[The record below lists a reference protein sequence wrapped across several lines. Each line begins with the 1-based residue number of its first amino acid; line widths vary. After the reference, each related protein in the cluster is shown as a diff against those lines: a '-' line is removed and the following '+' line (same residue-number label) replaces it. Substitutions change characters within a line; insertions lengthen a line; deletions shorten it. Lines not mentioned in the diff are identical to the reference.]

1 MITAHGGALGT
12 GRNTRLYFDNIGVY
26 CADAIEVDIYRKDGL
41 LYLSHLPAPLGY
53 RKRVTLKEA
62 FELVKRTGHKINCDL
77 KMRGLVGDVI
87 KLAEEVGVTDNL
99 IFTGAVKLSDS
110 AQLTAG
116 QAWLNKIEGLPYT
129 AANVPA
135 IKKVLEETGNPH
147 FAGLNINK
155 RYGTDEFLAA
165 CRDNGVELSVFT
177 LDDYRRLSRFIGW
190 NVANVTTN
198 LPTVAADIRRKTLT
212 SGGAR

>member
-12 GRNTRLYFDNIGVY
+12 GRNTRTYFDNIGVY
-26 CADAIEVDIYRKDGL
+26 CADAIEVDIYRKGGL
-41 LYLSHLPAPLGY
+41 LYLSHLPAPFGY
-53 RKRVTLKEA
+53 RNRVTLKEA
-62 FELVKRTGHKINCDL
+62 FELVGRTGHKINCDL

-87 KLAEEVGVTDNL
+87 RLAEEVGVTDNL
-99 IFTGAVKLSDS
+99 IFTGAVRLTDS

-135 IKKVLEETGNPH
+135 IKKVLEETGNHH

-177 LDDYRRLSRFIGW
+177 LDDYGRLARFIEWG
-190 NVANVTTN
+190 VANVTTN
-198 LPTVAADIRRKTLT
+198 LPTVAEEIRRKTQ
-212 SGGAR
+212 GGGETR

>member
-53 RKRVTLKEA
+53 RKKVTLKEA

-99 IFTGAVKLSDS
+99 IFTGAVRLSAS
-110 AQLTAG
+110 AQ
-116 QAWLNKIEGLPYT
+116 
-129 AANVPA
+129 
-135 IKKVLEETGNPH
+135 
-147 FAGLNINK
+147 
-155 RYGTDEFLAA
+155 
-165 CRDNGVELSVFT
+165 
-177 LDDYRRLSRFIGW
+177 
-190 NVANVTTN
+190 
-198 LPTVAADIRRKTLT
+198 
-212 SGGAR
+212 